1 MALTTMREI
10 LSGGNLTRAIRGA
23 QLSYA
28 GGPRG
33 REGGAESP
41 KDGLGQTGA
50 QPNDQSSPGRVQIQG
65 SDASRNVEPN
75 LALHRYWL

>member
-28 GGPRG
+28 CGPRA
-33 REGGAESP
+33 RAESP
-41 KDGLGQTGA
+41 KDRLGQTGA

-65 SDASRNVEPN
+65 TDAGRNIEPN
-75 LALHRYWL
+75 LALNT